1 MNIRGAVQVEHG
13 VPSRTFSP
21 TARPY
26 TDRPAIEVS
35 VRDRLLGLPGG
46 TLVRTG
52 DGADTTDA
60 AERPDVPA
68 T

>member
-13 VPSRTFSP
+13 VPSRTFNP

-35 VRDRLLGLPGG
+35 VRDRLLGG